1 MNYPLGAGIVASRV
15 TMPNPDTSRR
25 LLLVTNRLQ
34 PSPQG
39 GRELLCR
46 LNHDALRAT
55 LGNRLCL
62 YELPKRKLAG
72 LVALLG
78 AFRGWIDGLDAVAVR
93 DILDLIAARSIAEV
107 FIDGSNLGTL
117 AAIIKA
123 SRPEVRV
130 TTFFHNV
137 EARFFWGSLRLRKSP
152 RALAVLLVNYLA
164 ERRAVRC
171 SDRRICLSERDS
183 GQLRR
188 LYGRGATHLSPMAME
203 DKLPAD
209 FRSLQAE
216 PSEPYALF
224 VGGAF
229 YANREGIRWF
239 VERVVPRIRLKVCIV
254 GRGFEDLR
262 DRLTVPARVEV
273 IGAVEDLAPWYLNAR
288 LVIAPIFDGS
298 GMKTKVAEALMFG
311 KAVLG
316 TVEAF
321 SGYEEI
327 IGKAGQVCDTADQF
341 VAAIGHGAWERTGCD
356 PTLRALFVQRY
367 SRDALCLRYRGLF
380 DT

>member
-1 MNYPLGAGIVASRV
+1 
-15 TMPNPDTSRR
+15 MPNPDTPKR

-46 LNHDALRAT
+46 LNHDALRAI
-55 LGNRLCL
+55 LGEQL
-62 YELPKRKLAG
+62 YLYQLPKRKLAG
-72 LVALLG
+72 MGALLG
-78 AFRGWIDGLDAVAVR
+78 AFRGWIDGLDAAAVR
-93 DILDLIAARSIAEV
+93 GILDLIAAQSIREV

-117 AAIIKA
+117 AAAIKV
-123 SRPEVRV
+123 SRPEVLV

-183 GQLRR
+183 RQLER
-188 LYGRGATHLSPMAME
+188 LYGGGATHLSPMALE

-209 FRSLQAE
+209 FTSLQMA

-239 VERVVPRIRLKVCIV
+239 VEQVVPRIHLKICIL
-254 GRGFEDLR
+254 GRGFEALR
-262 DRLTVPARVEV
+262 DRLAVPGRVEV
-273 IGAVEDLAPWYLNAR
+273 IGAVQDLAPWYLNAR
-288 LVIAPIFDGS
+288 VVIAPIFDGS
-298 GMKTKVAEALMFG
+298 GMKTKVAEALMYG

-316 TVEAF
+316 TTEAF
-321 SGYEEI
+321 SGYEGI
-327 IGKAGQVCDTADQF
+327 IGKAGQVCDTADQY
-341 VAAIGHGAWERTGCD
+341 VAAIGQGDWERTGCD
-356 PTLRALFVQRY
+356 PVLRALFLQHY

>member
-1 MNYPLGAGIVASRV
+1 M
-15 TMPNPDTSRR
+15 PDTRAFRR

-34 PSPQG
+34 PSPHG

-46 LNHDALRAT
+46 LNHDALRAI
-55 LGNRLCL
+55 LADRLCL

-72 LVALLG
+72 PGALLG
-78 AFRGWIDGLDAVAVR
+78 AFRGWIDGLDADALR
-93 DILDLIAARSIAEV
+93 GILDLISAQSIPEV

-117 AAIIKA
+117 AATIKA

-137 EARFFWGSLRLRKSP
+137 EVRFFWGSLRLRKSP
-152 RALAVLLVNYLA
+152 RAFAVLLVNYLA
-164 ERRAVRC
+164 ERRAVRF
-171 SDRRICLSERDS
+171 SDRLICLSERDS
-183 GQLRR
+183 RQLCR
-188 LYGRGATHLSPMAME
+188 LYGRGATDLSPMALE

-209 FRSLQAE
+209 YKSLQTE
-216 PSEPYALF
+216 PCEPYALF

-239 VERVVPRIRLKVCIV
+239 VEQVVPRIRLKVCIL
-254 GRGFEDLR
+254 GRGFEALR
-262 DRLTVPARVEV
+262 DHLEVPGRVEV
-273 IGAVEDLAPWYLNAR
+273 IGAVDDLAPWYLNAR

-316 TVEAF
+316 TAEAF

-327 IGKAGQVCDTADQF
+327 IGKAGLVCETADQF
-341 VAAIGHGAWERTGCD
+341 VAAIGQGAWERAGCD
-356 PTLRALFVQRY
+356 PALRELFLQRY
-367 SRDALCLRYRGLF
+367 SRDALCLRYRSLF
-380 DT
+380 DA

>member
-1 MNYPLGAGIVASRV
+1 M
-15 TMPNPDTSRR
+15 TMTKSEMSRR
-25 LLLVTNRLQ
+25 LLLITNQLQ

-46 LNHDALRAT
+46 LNHDT
-55 LGNRLCL
+55 LSAILGDRLCL

-72 LVALLG
+72 LGALLG
-78 AFRGWIDGLDAVAVR
+78 AFRGWIDGLDAAAVR
-93 DILDLIAARSIAEV
+93 GILELIAAQSIREV

-117 AAIIKA
+117 AAVIKA
-123 SRPEVRV
+123 TRPEVRV

-164 ERRAVRC
+164 ERRAVRN
-171 SDRRICLSERDS
+171 SDWRICLSERDS
-183 GQLRR
+183 RLLCR
-188 LYGRGATHLSPMAME
+188 LYGRGATHLSPMALE
-203 DKLPAD
+203 DKLPPHYA
-209 FRSLQAE
+209 SLVAN
-216 PSEPYALF
+216 PGEPYALF
-224 VGGAF
+224 VGGSF

-239 VERVVPRIRLKVCIV
+239 VERVVPRLRLKVCIV
-254 GRGFEDLR
+254 GRGFEALR
-262 DRLTVPARVEV
+262 DRLAVPGRVEV
-273 IGAVEDLAPWYLNAR
+273 VGAVDDLAPWYLNAR

-316 TVEAF
+316 TAEAF

-327 IGKAGQVCDTADQF
+327 IGKAGQVCATADQF
-341 VAAIGHGAWERTGCD
+341 VAAIGQGTWERAGCD
-356 PTLRALFVQRY
+356 PVLRAIFLRHCSQEALHQRY
-367 SRDALCLRYRGLF
+367 RHLF
-380 DT
+380 DPPSTFNPQ